1 MDGYVNTAHVIE
13 IMPGE
18 PRENTVLHLVNGKT
32 AVAPEYIG
40 TLAHSP
46 GIDRTPDD
54 VASDDDDAD
63 LPF

>member
-1 MDGYVNTAHVIE
+1 
-13 IMPGE
+13 
-18 PRENTVLHLVNGKT
+18 
-32 AVAPEYIG
+32 VAPEYIG
-40 TLAHSP
+40 TLAHRV